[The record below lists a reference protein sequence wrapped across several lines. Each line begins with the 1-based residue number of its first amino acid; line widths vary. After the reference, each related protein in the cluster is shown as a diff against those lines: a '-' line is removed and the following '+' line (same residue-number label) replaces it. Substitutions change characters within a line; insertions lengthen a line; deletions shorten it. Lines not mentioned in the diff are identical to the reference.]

1 MYFIVLAMI
10 VWLFLSIPVISAML
24 DEDEFTILRDGNEED
39 CKICYGFDCTAFSE
53 PRCEYYGEVYNNYA
67 YIDDYEPEDNDLN
80 EEVGNMI
87 LQYVEKASQGPYED
101 CLPLVSQYTNCNKEN
116 ICVECKICSCDTY
129 GRWNCSSVQHCVTND
144 RLVADH
150 GTLAVVLEKVRR
162 SVINQFNDTNSES
175 DLLDFNDLLNGA
187 MRDDNHDTN
196 TKQQEAIFYKNNDS
210 VSFDL
215 LKEIG
220 VYDGTEA
227 NQLNIPAEKTEDK
240 TTISMNTELTKT
252 NTGENDIAIFS
263 SNDVKENI
271 LNIKKREVPFDANDT
286 NVVLPINYNNT
297 IDKME
302 ELQKNLVLS
311 LNKIVNEKQKELEK
325 LTNIKE
331 KLILYLKSIGN
342 ISIPN
347 DVSNDSKY
355 DENSIINLYQFE
367 AKQPQ
372 EDLRK
377 YDANILEKYLK
388 KLKSDIH
395 EVIRDVAGIQRMSN
409 TSIPRDLIVLIRAMK
424 YYVNKENKKLNKI
437 KPHIYGS
444 YRKHLDSHDTKEN
457 NNQLVDIIINILEV
471 LDKDAP
477 ASDVLVTV
485 SSDLRKILKRIIR
498 TFYPDVFDVN
508 SKAFNPNN
516 ILIYLTSIGTKWQN
530 SIREIEKSSI
540 HERLYSLKSLNIAIS
555 KDILKMN
562 NALKLMEFANN
573 RRMAPNS
580 EVLEEKVFKLAND
593 LHQMK
598 SRLKQ
603 TIKLKP
609 YQRFK
614 NKNKN
619 AVKKESFFQ
628 KIKKM
633 LKSSKKQFRKLFHKN
648 VTKSEIV
655 RQMARKKMD
664 EINKKKMLEY
674 EEIMQRWQNNLNI
687 MSVRNKRS
695 PGGFQNFM
703 YKIKHLFSPRHS
715 RSYKSTILKNNKIGS
730 KITTKK
736 IKYHGFI
743 TSMTEDSE
751 LKSGQTPLN
760 FHVHDF

>member
-1 MYFIVLAMI
+1 MF
-10 VWLFLSIPVISAML
+10 VWIFLSIPVISAML
-24 DEDEFTILRDGNEED
+24 DEDEFTIVRDSNEDD
-39 CKICYGFDCTAFSE
+39 CKICYGFDCTALIE
-53 PRCEYYGEVYNNYA
+53 PRCAYYGEVYNNFA
-67 YIDDYEPEDNDLN
+67 NTDDYETEDNDLN

-87 LQYVEKASQGPYED
+87 LQYVEKASQGPHED

-116 ICVECKICSCDTY
+116 ICVECKICDCDTY
-129 GRWNCSSVQHCVTND
+129 GRWNCSSVQHCVTDD

-150 GTLAVVLEKVRR
+150 RTLAVVLEKVRR
-162 SVINQFNDTNSES
+162 SF
-175 DLLDFNDLLNGA
+175 
-187 MRDDNHDTN
+187 
-196 TKQQEAIFYKNNDS
+196 
-210 VSFDL
+210 
-215 LKEIG
+215 
-220 VYDGTEA
+220 TE
-227 NQLNIPAEKTEDK
+227 
-240 TTISMNTELTKT
+240 T

-271 LNIKKREVPFDANDT
+271 LNIKKRELSLDANDT
-286 NVVLPINYNNT
+286 NVLLPTNYNNT
-297 IDKME
+297 IDTIE
-302 ELQKNLVLS
+302 ELQKNVVLS

-377 YDANILEKYLK
+377 YDTNTLEKHLK
-388 KLKSDIH
+388 KLKNDIH
-395 EVIRDVAGIQRMSN
+395 EVTRDIAGIQRMPN

-424 YYVNKENKKLNKI
+424 YYVNKEKKKLNKI
-437 KPHIYGS
+437 KPHTDDS
-444 YRKHLDSHDTKEN
+444 YRKHLNSHDTKEN
-457 NNQLVDIIINILEV
+457 NNQLVDVIINILEV

-498 TFYPDVFDVN
+498 TFYRDIFDVD
-508 SKAFNPNN
+508 SEAFNPNN
-516 ILIYLTSIGTKWQN
+516 ILIYLTTIGNKWQN
-530 SIREIEKSSI
+530 SIREIEKCSI
-540 HERLYSLKSLNIAIS
+540 HERLYSLKSLNIALS

-593 LHQMK
+593 LYQMK
-598 SRLKQ
+598 SRLKH

-614 NKNKN
+614 NKNNN

-664 EINKKKMLEY
+664 EINKKKMSEY

-695 PGGFQNFM
+695 WQ
-703 YKIKHLFSPRHS
+703 
-715 RSYKSTILKNNKIGS
+715 
-730 KITTKK
+730 
-736 IKYHGFI
+736 
-743 TSMTEDSE
+743 EE
-751 LKSGQTPLN
+751 
-760 FHVHDF
+760 